1 MNITKIF
8 FFLALLTGMSIKSGF
23 CYANNVPGGPVN
35 NLVKISSSSIAN
47 NKRNKTSTVV
57 LGLTNRLKL
66 KTPLYDQ
73 LTVVIAS
80 FSAPNITLA
89 NATGFTSSNQPFIT
103 IRLPKGI
110 LKAGKSAPKTKL
122 KFNNPTGKKFKATYT
137 VYGLL
142 TPNKQPIANAGRDET
157 VILGEKKVLDGTA
170 SSDPDSNTLSYQWSL
185 IQKPANSATNLIA
198 SETTN
203 PQLTNIDVVG
213 EYRVQLIVN
222 DGILDS
228 APANITL
235 NASAQNSPHAP
246 PINAPTNL
254 NRLQVTPLIIPT
266 GNSVPITVSMQIL
279 EFDLI
284 ADSIQLNRLDNSG
297 NPISYLGKLHDDGLN
312 GDETAGDSI
321 FSTRVNL
328 QEPQETSILL
338 GASAAFGVPPYI
350 IKSPPTIIDVKPN
363 ILLNTPLAK
372 YNRQRIIFTDLQGK
386 NISEIPVIQE
396 TQTIKNGDNSV
407 FTVTEEKPIISLNQ
421 RYVGILKTQT
431 LSLDIPGDESENDM
445 QLAQEFRY
453 MDASGTLWT
462 KNPEGTGRN
471 FYIPEYSPIISADG
485 ERVLLLEVSEGDN
498 DPKLSVYTAS
508 GLRIFNEI
516 LEFSVIT
523 EAKMS
528 KNGRY
533 VFLRGE
539 PKSSQKGGV
548 TLSIIDIDNPINRW
562 SNSFS
567 GFSTK
572 SERYIENTA
581 GGFDVWI
588 NDVMIASFPN

>member
-1 MNITKIF
+1 
-8 FFLALLTGMSIKSGF
+8 
-23 CYANNVPGGPVN
+23 
-35 NLVKISSSSIAN
+35 
-47 NKRNKTSTVV
+47 
-57 LGLTNRLKL
+57 
-66 KTPLYDQ
+66 
-73 LTVVIAS
+73 
-80 FSAPNITLA
+80 
-89 NATGFTSSNQPFIT
+89 
-103 IRLPKGI
+103 
-110 LKAGKSAPKTKL
+110 
-122 KFNNPTGKKFKATYT
+122 
-137 VYGLL
+137 
-142 TPNKQPIANAGRDET
+142 
-157 VILGEKKVLDGTA
+157 
-170 SSDPDSNTLSYQWSL
+170 
-185 IQKPANSATNLIA
+185 
-198 SETTN
+198 
-203 PQLTNIDVVG
+203 
-213 EYRVQLIVN
+213 
-222 DGILDS
+222 
-228 APANITL
+228 
-235 NASAQNSPHAP
+235 
-246 PINAPTNL
+246 
-254 NRLQVTPLIIPT
+254 
-266 GNSVPITVSMQIL
+266 MQIL